1 MKASRYLM
9 PAAALTI
16 FVSSVGWVMVGRDS
30 DENAGAAAPTAA
42 ATADKQVAAD
52 PAAGE
57 HAGHQP
63 ADPAARLF
71 PDQQEGGQPLE
82 SRMEDGVRVF
92 ELTAQ
97 AVQWETAPGVVKEAW
112 TYNGTVPGPQIR
124 VTEGETI
131 RVILRNELE
140 TPVTVH
146 WHGLHV
152 PNDMDGVPH
161 ATQPPVAK
169 GETFVYEFVATPAGT
184 HWYHT
189 HFDSAVAVA
198 KGLYG
203 PIIID
208 PKVPEPADA
217 ADRDMVLM
225 LGDGSLGFNI
235 NGKDYLAAEPISV
248 KQGELVRI
256 RFINN
261 GSMNHPMHLHGL
273 TFEVVSKDGYQ
284 LPAPYYADTLDV
296 AAGETF
302 DVLVRADNPGVWMF
316 HCHILSHAENED
328 GMFGLSRDFV
338 VEP

>member
-1 MKASRYLM
+1 MQSRRYVILAVMMAIFASTV
-9 PAAALTI
+9 A
-16 FVSSVGWVMVGRDS
+16 WVTVGRDLGS
-30 DENAGAAAPTAA
+30 TSSAAAPEAGAAATEQPRE
-42 ATADKQVAAD
+42 DV
-52 PAAGE
+52 
-57 HAGHQP
+57 HSGHESP
-63 ADPAARLF
+63 PRAERAM
-71 PDQQEGGQPLE
+71 PDQREGGQPLE
-82 SRMEDGVRVF
+82 SRVEDGVRVF

-124 VTEGETI
+124 VTEGETV
-131 RVILRNELE
+131 RVILRNELT

-161 ATQPPVAK
+161 ATQPAVEQ
-169 GETFVYEFVATPAGT
+169 GGTFVYEFVATPAGT

-203 PIIID
+203 PIIVD
-208 PKVPEPADA
+208 PKLPEPADA
-217 ADRDMVLM
+217 ADRDLILM
-225 LGDGSLGFNI
+225 LGDGALGFNI
-235 NGKDYLAAEPISV
+235 NGKDYLAAEPITV

-256 RFINN
+256 RFINS

-273 TFEVVSKDGYQ
+273 TFQVVSKDGYP
-284 LPAPYYADTLDV
+284 LPAPYLADTLDV

-302 DVLVRADNPGVWMF
+302 DVLVQADNPGTWML